1 MQSTSRKWKK
11 KKKLSLQTK
20 SQRLEVYKKYTVTEA
35 IREADLLIPLTVEER
50 LEAACQFKES
60 NFRQPRNLET
70 KGKISKP
77 LLSSGHYLCNRIG
90 EIVGMTTNRS
100 ELETF
105 QFKNHYSTD

>member
-50 LEAACQFKES
+50 LQAACQFKES
-60 NFRQPRNLET
+60 NFRQLGNLET
-70 KGKISKP
+70 KGKISKTP
-77 LLSSGHYLCNRIG
+77 FCRLSGHYLCNRSR
-90 EIVGMTTNRS
+90 IVGMTTSR
-100 ELETF
+100 LDLGTF
-105 QFKNHYSTD
+105 

>member
-77 LLSSGHYLCNRIG
+77 LLSSGYYLCNRIG
-90 EIVGMTTNRS
+90 EIVEMTTNRS

-105 QFKNHYSTD
+105 QV

>member
-1 MQSTSRKWKK
+1 MKTDSIYFLMQSTSRKWKK

-35 IREADLLIPLTVEER
+35 IREADLLIPLTVDER

-70 KGKISKP
+70 KGQISKHP
-77 LLSSGHYLCNRIG
+77 LSSGDHYLCYKIG
-90 EIVGMTTNRS
+90 EIVGMTTSR
-100 ELETF
+100 
-105 QFKNHYSTD
+105 

>member
-1 MQSTSRKWKK
+1 MQSTFRKWKK

-60 NFRQPRNLET
+60 NFRQLRDLET

-77 LLSSGHYLCNRIG
+77 PLPSGHYLCNRIG